1 MVRLTLNPWTATEF
15 ILGFIPF
22 LGEIDDAVL
31 VTLSV
36 TEVAQLLVDRI
47 KSFKI
52 QKSA

>member
-15 ILGFIPF
+15 IPGFIPF

-52 QKSA
+52 QKAA